1 MNDLVS
7 VITPCYN
14 SDKFLERTI
23 DSVLNQSYTNFELLI
38 IDDFST
44 DNSRKIIQEKS
55 KKDTRIVKIFNSEN
69 HGTAVSRNKGI
80 ESAKGR
86 FIAFLDSDD
95 YWYENKLKLQLNFMV
110 ERKLEFSF
118 GPYIKVDEF
127 GGKVGVVYPETIMTY
142 SKLLDGNKI
151 GCLTA
156 IYDSKSLGKI
166 YFPNIKKRQD
176 WALWLKIHKKI
187 KNSQSIDQF
196 LGEYTVRKQ
205 SVSSNKFSLV
215 YFHYLVYRKIEK
227 LSIIKTFYFLLK
239 YIFAILWRR

>member
-14 SDKFLERTI
+14 SGKFLERTI
-23 DSVLNQSYTNFELLI
+23 DSVLNQSYPNLELLI
-38 IDDFST
+38 IDDFSM

-55 KKDTRIVKIFNSEN
+55 KNDSRIVKIFNSEN
-69 HGTAVSRNKGI
+69 LGAAISRNKGI
-80 ESAKGR
+80 ENAKGR
-86 FIAFLDSDD
+86 FIAFLDADD
-95 YWYENKLKLQLNFMV
+95 YWYENKLKLQLNFMI

-118 GPYIKVDEF
+118 GAYKKVDEF
-127 GGKVGVVYPETIMTY
+127 GNIVGAVNPETIMTY

-205 SVSSNKFSLV
+205 SVSSNKISLV
-215 YFHYLVYRKIEK
+215 YYHYLVYRKIEK
-227 LSIIKTFYFLLK
+227 LSFTKSIYFLFK
-239 YIFAILWRR
+239 YIFAFVWRR